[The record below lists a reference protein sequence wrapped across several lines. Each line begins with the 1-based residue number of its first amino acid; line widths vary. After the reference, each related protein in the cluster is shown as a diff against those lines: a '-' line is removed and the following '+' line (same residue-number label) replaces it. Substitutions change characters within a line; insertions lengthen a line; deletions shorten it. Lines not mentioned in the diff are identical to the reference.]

1 MPLSLPISAST
12 GTVYYYGSK
21 AWTFDG
27 VKWIPS
33 GGSQAVTSV
42 STVAPIATAG
52 RLWYD
57 INTGTNQLKV
67 YDGTSWV
74 AVGFDS
80 RRAGYN
86 LIFGD

>member
-12 GTVYYYGSK
+12 GTVYYYGVK

-27 VKWIPS
+27 TKWVP
-33 GGSQAVTSV
+33 GNASQATVSV
-42 STVAPIATAG
+42 STVAPASSSG

-67 YDGTSWV
+67 YDGTQWV